1 MLVTTIIRGSRF
13 SQTGNLNACNVT
25 NFVDHTY
32 LIVLYVDHI
41 HI

>member
-1 MLVTTIIRGSRF
+1 MLVTTIIRGSRS

-25 NFVDHTY
+25 NFVD